1 MNSKEYYKQL
11 KILKDKYRKIFNHIN
26 SENYF
31 DNLSMRLELDKI
43 DFEYNETIS
52 KYYIDEVVNNISYT
66 VIFGKVKMI
75 NNKIRFYLYITT
87 EYSIILE
94 LKKDINKK

>member
-1 MNSKEYYKQL
+1 MNSKKYYKQL
-11 KILKDKYRKIFNHIN
+11 KILKDKYRKIFNCIN

-43 DFEYNETIS
+43 DFEYNETTN

-75 NNKIRFYLYITT
+75 NNKTRFYLYIIT
-87 EYSIILE
+87 EYSTILE
-94 LKKDINKK
+94 IKKDI

>member
-31 DNLSMRLELDKI
+31 DNLGMRFNLDNI
-43 DFEYNETIS
+43 EYEYIENTS
-52 KYYIDEVVNNISYT
+52 KYYISENVNNIEYT
-66 VIFGKVKMI
+66 VIFGKIKMI
-75 NNKIRFYLYITT
+75 NNKIRFYLYIVT
-87 EYSIILE
+87 EYSTILE
-94 LKKDINKK
+94 IKKDI

>member
-52 KYYIDEVVNNISYT
+52 KYYIDEVVNNINYT

>member
-1 MNSKEYYKQL
+1 MNNKEYYKQL

-31 DNLSMRLELDKI
+31 DNLNIRLELDKI
-43 DFEYNETIS
+43 KYKFNEITS
-52 KYYIDEVVNNISYT
+52 KYYINENVNNIDYT

-75 NNKIRFYLYITT
+75 NNKIRFYLYIITK
-87 EYSIILE
+87 YSTILE
-94 LKKDINKK
+94 IKKDI

>member
-1 MNSKEYYKQL
+1 MNSKKYYKQL
-11 KILKDKYRKIFNHIN
+11 KILKDKYRKIFNCIN

-43 DFEYNETIS
+43 DFEYIEATS

-66 VIFGKVKMI
+66 VIFGKVKML
-75 NNKIRFYLYITT
+75 NNKIRFYLYIIT

>member
-43 DFEYNETIS
+43 KFEYNEFMTRYFINE
-52 KYYIDEVVNNISYT
+52 KVNNINYT
-66 VIFGKVKMI
+66 VTFGKIKML

-87 EYSIILE
+87 DYSIILE